1 MIEVRL
7 HGRGGQGV
15 WTAANLLAMAAI
27 REGKHVQSF
36 PFFGPERMGAPIVA
50 FARISDEPIR
60 IRSMIYQPDVVGVL
74 DPRLLGPEVAEGLKE
89 NSVVVVDT
97 KEGPS
102 AVRERLNLGPGFAKV
117 WTLDATGMAVKVF
130 GRAITNTAIAAAIV
144 RAAGII
150 ELDSLIET
158 VKERFKGA
166 AAEKNV
172 EIVRKAYEAVKPE
185 G

>member
-1 MIEVRL
+1 MIEIRL

-27 REGKHVQSF
+27 REGKHAQSF

-60 IRSMIYQPDVVGVL
+60 IHSMIYRPDVVGVL
-74 DPRLLGPEVAEGLKE
+74 DPRLLGPEVIEGMKEDSVLVIDTEEEPSAIRELLGLK
-89 NSVVVVDT
+89 
-97 KEGPS
+97 
-102 AVRERLNLGPGFAKV
+102 PGFGKI
-117 WTLDATGMAVKVF
+117 WTLDASGMAVDIF
-130 GRAITNTAIAAAIV
+130 GRAITNTAIVAAIV
-144 RAAGII
+144 RATGVTS
-150 ELDSLIET
+150 LDSLVEI
-158 VKERFKGA
+158 VKRRFKGE

-172 EIVRKAYEAVKPE
+172 EIIHRAYESVRSE